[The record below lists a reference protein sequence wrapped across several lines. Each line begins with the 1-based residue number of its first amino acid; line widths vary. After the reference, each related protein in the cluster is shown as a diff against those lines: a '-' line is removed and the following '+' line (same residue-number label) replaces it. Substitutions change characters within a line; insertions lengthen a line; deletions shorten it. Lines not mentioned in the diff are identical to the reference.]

1 MDIKILEYIIE
12 IAEKRSISKAAESLY
27 LSQPVLSRHLAKI
40 ENELGARLF
49 IRRHSELELTDAGK
63 IYLNN
68 ARAILYTCRQL
79 EEELHAIKASASS
92 HYTLLVDWAE
102 AGRLAGLEVYGAE
115 PGDISLKTEL
125 LLGGTKE
132 ALDALAAGLADMAVF
147 FCLPDMVIP
156 FPHICLKE
164 DSYVLALPEAYKTC
178 HWQLLSDALATQKDD
193 AEFLLHRPLV
203 LCTYKDCIHP
213 LEQQILTAM
222 GSKNLCYVNS
232 MEAALSLASSG
243 FGAAL
248 LPRSLV
254 CAASPPLHMIP
265 APVSGDFQLVAAIR
279 EHSEVLHRL
288 LSAAEASY
296 HSTFSAFFMAD
307 SMTLSMS

>member
-1 MDIKILEYIIE
+1 M
-12 IAEKRSISKAAESLY
+12 KA
-27 LSQPVLSRHLAKI
+27 PWK
-40 ENELGARLF
+40 
-49 IRRHSELELTDAGK
+49 
-63 IYLNN
+63 
-68 ARAILYTCRQL
+68 
-79 EEELHAIKASASS
+79 
-92 HYTLLVDWAE
+92 
-102 AGRLAGLEVYGAE
+102 LAGLGVYGAGPGTGAASGSGTA

-132 ALDALAAGLADMAVF
+132 ALDALAGGLADMAVF

-164 DSYVLALPEAYKTC
+164 DSYVLALPEM
-178 HWQLLSDALATQKDD
+178 QKDD

-222 GSKNLCYVNS
+222 GAENLCYVNS

-254 CAASPPLHMIP
+254 CAASLPLHMIP
-265 APVSGDFQLVAAIR
+265 APGKSDFQLVAAIR

-296 HSTFSAFFMAD
+296 HSTSSAFFMAD